1 MYGAPK
7 VYEPYATFDD
17 ILRVMGINE
26 EEDGRYYTIRLYGRT
41 LNKFATE
48 IGELCGYDHPA
59 YFTEGDLYEFY
70 EDTMLDEYGLLNLSY
85 LARAEK
91 KVGGIT
97 RIKRQ
102 EV

>member
-1 MYGAPK
+1 MYGAGK
-7 VYEPYATFDD
+7 VFEPYATFND

-26 EEDGRYYTIRLYGRT
+26 EEDGRYYTIRLYGST
-41 LNKFATE
+41 LNKFSAE
-48 IGELCGYDHPA
+48 IGELMFGHPA
-59 YFTEGDLYEFY
+59 NFTDEDLYEFY
-70 EDTMLDEYGLLNLSY
+70 EDTMLDEYGVINLSG

>member
-1 MYGAPK
+1 MTYGAPN

-17 ILRVMGINE
+17 ILRVMGINS

-41 LNKFATE
+41 LNKFAAE
-48 IGELCGYDHPA
+48 IGELMFGHPA
-59 YFTEGDLYEFY
+59 HFTEEDLYEFY
-70 EDTMLDEYGLLNLSY
+70 EDTMLDEYGVINLSG

>member
-7 VYEPYATFDD
+7 VYESYATFED
-17 ILRVMGINE
+17 ILRVMGINS

-41 LNKFATE
+41 LNKFAAE
-48 IGELCGYDHPA
+48 IGELIFGHPA
-59 YFTEGDLYEFY
+59 NFTDEDLYEFY
-70 EDTMLDEYGLLNLSY
+70 EDTMLDEYGIINLSG

-91 KVGGIT
+91 KIGGIT
-97 RIKRQ
+97 RTKRQ